1 MQVQEMPRET
11 TMDRTDTPAR
21 TILFLS
27 ANPNGTDHLKLEKE
41 AKEIQAGLAQATYR
55 DNFRFEQIWAATPED
70 MLLGILKIKP
80 QIVHFSGHGN
90 GEEGLVMENEEGQP
104 RLLSAEKLS
113 DIFVNFT
120 DFVKCV
126 VLNACFSEVQANAI
140 AQHIPY
146 TIGMNRAISDQ
157 AAIKFAEG
165 FYKALGEGEDFNGAF
180 RLGCTLLTVSDT
192 PEQSTPVLLDGL
204 GFSRVTQP
212 SGGSPQPLAN
222 SRKATVVSPVTSP
235 GADPPRANLPIECS
249 PGEGAEDLNSP
260 LYVKPALAD
269 RACDVISQPGALL
282 RIKSPLG
289 MGKSS
294 LAIRVLA
301 CAKSQGHR
309 TLNLDLR
316 QTDSSTFADL
326 TRFSQ
331 WFCASV
337 GKFLGVPIKV
347 GECWDDIFG
356 PNDNCTDYFQSHVL
370 SGSPLTLMLDNFDRI
385 FDYPDIEVD
394 FCGLLRGWHEKAKS
408 DSQWGRLRL
417 IIVYSQESFVPKD
430 INQSPFNVGVP
441 IELGP
446 WTPEQVTELAS
457 RYGLSL
463 SPEQQG
469 WLMALTGGHP
479 ELVRL
484 TLCPLALGDMTLE
497 QIRAT
502 AATEAGIYQDHLRRC
517 LNYLEAHP
525 PLRAEMYKVVTS
537 DRPVCLKSQDAYR
550 LYAMGLIRR
559 DKNDVIPLCQVYR
572 DYFRERLA

>member
-1 MQVQEMPRET
+1 MQEMLRET
-11 TMDRTDTPAR
+11 TMDRTEPAPR

-27 ANPNGTDHLKLEKE
+27 ANPNGTDHLQLEKE
-41 AKEIQAGLAQATYR
+41 AKGIQAGLAQATYR

-104 RLLSAEKLS
+104 CLLSAQKLS
-113 DIFVNFT
+113 SIFVNFT

-140 AQHIPY
+140 AQQIPY

-204 GFSRVTQP
+204 GCLDDHSRLHP
-212 SGGSPQPLAN
+212 SPQPLAS

-235 GADPPRANLPIECS
+235 QPDPPQENPFRDYFYN
-249 PGEGAEDLNSP
+249 EGTEDLKSP
-260 LYVKPALAD
+260 FYVKPALAD
-269 RACDVISQPGALL
+269 RACDMISQPGALL

-309 TLNLDLR
+309 TLNLDLQ

-337 GKFLGVPIKV
+337 GKSLGVATKV
-347 GECWDDIFG
+347 GEFWDDIFG
-356 PNDNCTDYFQSHVL
+356 PNDNCTGYFQSHVL

-408 DSQWGRLRL
+408 DPQWGRLRL

-446 WTPEQVTELAS
+446 WTLEQVVDLAG

-463 SPEQQG
+463 SPEQQD
-469 WLMALTGGHP
+469 WVMALTGGHP

-502 AATEAGIYQDHLRRC
+502 AATEAGIYQNHLFRC

-525 PLRAEMYKVVTS
+525 SLKTEMYKVVTS
-537 DRPVCLKSQDAYR
+537 DGPVCLKSQDAYR

-559 DKNDVIPLCQVYR
+559 QKNDVIPLCEVYR